1 MKAIKLGATEIVLLV
16 LITVTGAMALRDRLP
31 ASLAEIAQIGR
42 LAATSTSAMRGYKQ
56 AIESDPSM
64 SIREARQLR
73 ERIGNM
79 NVSRAPASRF
89 EEARSDDDAWW
100 QIHIR
105 PFVPYALGA
114 LGAAIALQISHI
126 RRKRHAAA

>member
-42 LAATSTSAMRGYKQ
+42 LAATSTSAMREYKQ

-73 ERIGNM
+73 EKIRNM

-114 LGAAIALQISHI
+114 AIALQISHI
-126 RRKRHAAA
+126 RRKRHTAA

>member
-42 LAATSTSAMRGYKQ
+42 LAATSTSAMREYKQ

-73 ERIGNM
+73 EKIRNM

>member
-1 MKAIKLGATEIVLLV
+1 MKAMKLGATEIVLLV

-42 LAATSTSAMRGYKQ
+42 LAATSTSAMREYEE
-56 AIESDPSM
+56 AIESDRSM

-73 ERIGNM
+73 EKIGNM

>member
-16 LITVTGAMALRDRLP
+16 LITVTGAMALRDRLS

-42 LAATSTSAMRGYKQ
+42 LAATSTSAMREYKQ

-73 ERIGNM
+73 EKIRNM

>member
-42 LAATSTSAMRGYKQ
+42 LAATSTSAMREYKQ

-73 ERIGNM
+73 EK
-79 NVSRAPASRF
+79 
-89 EEARSDDDAWW
+89 
-100 QIHIR
+100 IR
-105 PFVPYALGA
+105 QHECIAGA
-114 LGAAIALQISHI
+114 GIAI
-126 RRKRHAAA
+126 

>member
-1 MKAIKLGATEIVLLV
+1 MLLV

-42 LAATSTSAMRGYKQ
+42 LAATSTSAMREYKQ

-73 ERIGNM
+73 EKIRNM
-79 NVSRAPASRF
+79 NISRAPASRF

-114 LGAAIALQISHI
+114 LGAAIAVQISHI
-126 RRKRHAAA
+126 RRKRHTVA

>member
-1 MKAIKLGATEIVLLV
+1 
-16 LITVTGAMALRDRLP
+16 
-31 ASLAEIAQIGR
+31 
-42 LAATSTSAMRGYKQ
+42 
-56 AIESDPSM
+56 M

-73 ERIGNM
+73 EKIGNM

>member
-42 LAATSTSAMRGYKQ
+42 LAATSTSAMREYKQ
-56 AIESDPSM
+56 AIESDSSM

-73 ERIGNM
+73 EKIGNM

>member
-42 LAATSTSAMRGYKQ
+42 LAATSTSAMREYKQ

-73 ERIGNM
+73 EKIGNM